1 MNDYRAG
8 VRLVEVRRCGI
19 VESVHT
25 GHVVVV
31 DASGQ
36 VRRRAGH
43 PDGTFFA
50 RSALKPLQAL
60 GMLRAGW
67 RPDDDGDLALACAS
81 HVGSAMHRERV
92 AAALTSAGLDEDDL
106 GCPPE
111 LPMGTAEQRAH
122 LAAGLGPS
130 RLAMNCSGKH
140 AAMLRTCLVNGW
152 ATATYLD
159 PAHPLQQALAA
170 TVAES
175 CAEPVAE
182 TAVDGCGAPLFG
194 VSLTGVARAYS
205 RLATATGGPEQA
217 VVAAMQ
223 AHPALVEGHAE
234 AVTRLLRAVP
244 GLVAKDGAEGVFAA
258 SLPDGT
264 GVAVKVD
271 DGAARAAEA
280 VMAQV
285 LRELGVRADVLDELV
300 AAPVLGGGVP
310 VGEVRALRLP

>member
-1 MNDYRAG
+1 MDNYRAG
-8 VRLVEVRRCGI
+8 VRLVELRRCGI
-19 VESVHT
+19 VESTHT
-25 GHVVVV
+25 GHVAVI

-60 GMLRAGW
+60 GMLRARW

-81 HVGSAMHRERV
+81 HVGSPVHRERV
-92 AAALTSAGLDEDDL
+92 ATALAAAGLGEDDL

-140 AAMLRTCLVNGW
+140 AAMLRTCLTNGW
-152 ATATYLD
+152 PTATYLD
-159 PAHPLQQALAA
+159 RDHPLQQALAA
-170 TVAES
+170 TVAEA
-175 CAEPVAE
+175 CGEPIAA

-194 VSLTGVARAYS
+194 LSLTGIARAYA
-205 RLATATGGPEQA
+205 RLATATSGPERA
-217 VVAAMQ
+217 VAAAMQ
-223 AHPALVEGHAE
+223 AHPVLVEGEDE

-258 SLPDGT
+258 GLPDGT
-264 GVAVKVD
+264 GVALKID
-271 DGAARAAEA
+271 DGATRAADA
-280 VMAQV
+280 AMAQV
-285 LRELGVRADVLDELV
+285 LRELGVRAEVLDALV
-300 AAPVLGGGVP
+300 TAPVLGGGVP
-310 VGEVRALRLP
+310 VGELRALPLP